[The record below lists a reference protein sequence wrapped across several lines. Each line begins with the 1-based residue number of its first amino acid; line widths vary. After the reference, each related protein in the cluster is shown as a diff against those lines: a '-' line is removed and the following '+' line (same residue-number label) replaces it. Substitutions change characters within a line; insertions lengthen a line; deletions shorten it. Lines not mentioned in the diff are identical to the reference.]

1 VQAAAR
7 IGNVKLMQQLLGN
20 FGCLVDDE
28 AAWEAMWGGHLA
40 ALVYNEIQPSAA
52 FRAKYL
58 IAETNV
64 LHATELGNLEM
75 VE

>member
-1 VQAAAR
+1 
-7 IGNVKLMQQLLGN
+7 
-20 FGCLVDDE
+20 
-28 AAWEAMWGGHLA
+28 
-40 ALVYNEIQPSAA
+40 LVYNEIQPSAA